1 MLDGSNSYDQFIRH
15 LKRGNIYEKFDKTF
29 LQRLL
34 LYIDDMRVLKN
45 VYNEFLVYMNR
56 LNNTDLS
63 WDKMLAMI
71 VYKNVFPRDFC
82 DLQLGRGY
90 VHELFMQKEKA
101 SEEAIAQLRQEI
113 QRLQEKIK
121 YINKE
126 NLNDIQE
133 LNDVYELKYN
143 KLPTGYYG
151 RLTEESQLEK
161 NKLDKEKG
169 KRIEAIDNKNK
180 VSA

>member
-71 VYKNVFPRDFC
+71 VYKNVFPRDF
-82 DLQLGRGY
+82 
-90 VHELFMQKEKA
+90 
-101 SEEAIAQLRQEI
+101 LR
-113 QRLQEKIK
+113 
-121 YINKE
+121 
-126 NLNDIQE
+126 
-133 LNDVYELKYN
+133 
-143 KLPTGYYG
+143 P
-151 RLTEESQLEK
+151 
-161 NKLDKEKG
+161 
-169 KRIEAIDNKNK
+169 
-180 VSA
+180 SARQGIRS